1 MKPFIEGSSES
12 FPERIVMG
20 ADLRRR
26 TRHDPEAAR
35 HSPAAGHAN
44 AVIGA
49 AARTAAD
56 WLAPQPLITLVLPFY
71 NEAGYIERTLES
83 LARQKDRRFSLI
95 LVDNAST
102 DDSQARAANKCAA
115 LSDVDIR
122 FLHESKLGKIHALAA
137 GLARIETPYLATL
150 DADTWYPPDYVGNC
164 IRLFR
169 DNPDATAVMAIG
181 LSCALGSAARR
192 RVLRATKLRSR
203 LLPAKCHSGAYAQS
217 FRTNAFRAAGGY
229 DAAIWNFVLEDHE
242 IVHRIARFGRLVY
255 DTGHFCITSDRRE
268 DRTGVSWSLAERLLY
283 AAMPA
288 AMLNWYFHSFLVSR
302 FARRKLFNLNLRT
315 FARRPGAPAQP
326 MAAANAA
333 PRSSLEGSA
342 A

>member
-1 MKPFIEGSSES
+1 VKPFIEASSES
-12 FPERIVMG
+12 FRERPVMDVAFRQRPG
-20 ADLRRR
+20 RDS
-26 TRHDPEAAR
+26 EAA
-35 HSPAAGHAN
+35 HLPATAGHAN
-44 AVIGA
+44 TVIGA

-83 LARQKDRRFSLI
+83 LAHQKDRRFSLV

-102 DDSQARAANKCAA
+102 DDSQARAAIVCAA
-115 LSDVDIR
+115 LSDIAIR
-122 FLHESKLGKIHALAA
+122 FLYESKLGKIHALAT

-169 DNPDATAVMAIG
+169 ENPDATAVMAIG
-181 LSCALGSAARR
+181 LSCSLGSGARR
-192 RVLRATKLRSR
+192 RVLRTTKLRSR

-217 FRTNAFRAAGGY
+217 FRTRAFRAAGGY

-242 IVHRIARFGRLVY
+242 IVHRVARFGRLVY
-255 DTGHFCITSDRRE
+255 DTGHFCVTSDRRE
-268 DRTGVSWSLAERLLY
+268 DRAGVSWSLSERLLY

-288 AMLNWYFHSFLVSR
+288 AMLNWYFHSFLLSR

-315 FARRPGAPAQP
+315 FARRPGAPV
-326 MAAANAA
+326 
-333 PRSSLEGSA
+333 
-342 A
+342 